1 MEESAGV
8 GQVVDGEKPDSTR
21 LLTCHAGNYRGRR
34 PVRGKMSNVLP
45 SCKKYAS
52 AFASGATVHSAC
64 RRQPPPCPPPLAGE
78 AECAEAA
85 AVTKRAS
92 ALSVG

>member
-1 MEESAGV
+1 MPLEESAGV

-52 AFASGATVHSAC
+52 AFLEPLCKPRKLATVSC
-64 RRQPPPCPPPLAGE
+64 TP
-78 AECAEAA
+78 
-85 AVTKRAS
+85 
-92 ALSVG
+92 